1 MAVTRREISTRYVWF
16 SLWFIYMFL
25 LLLNYKHYIEGFVE
39 RIYAQIHAVSYDIKY
54 ACVPYVLRPLRL
66 TIVELM
72 DWEEEFVKYIWHF
85 NKKEALG
92 YGVFNRMSMN
102 SRRSIH
108 YACLLLGASFRI
120 ECHSI
125 HTFANKK
132 TNIYV
137 SHVAK
142 KKLDKKSKKA

>member
-1 MAVTRREISTRYVWF
+1 MY
-16 SLWFIYMFL
+16 LLIYKWQSRGVKFRQDTSDSPSDSYTCFL

-85 NKKEALG
+85 NKK
-92 YGVFNRMSMN
+92 
-102 SRRSIH
+102 
-108 YACLLLGASFRI
+108 
-120 ECHSI
+120 
-125 HTFANKK
+125 
-132 TNIYV
+132 
-137 SHVAK
+137 
-142 KKLDKKSKKA
+142 